1 MSQTHAVR
9 PEQLPVNTSVEASR
23 AHKAPNLEFMVCQWF
38 KNGISPKRASRIMSQ
53 VVPIIAQTCSSDP
66 KMVIHIV
73 VPPCQP
79 MFGKGE
85 AMGDERAASIAQN
98 IDRELANLHNA
109 LCVRKVVGLWD
120 SDTFYSHDRD
130 LWV

>member
-1 MSQTHAVR
+1 M
-9 PEQLPVNTSVEASR
+9 PVVYEWNFP
-23 AHKAPNLEFMVCQWF
+23 KAGL
-38 KNGISPKRASRIMSQ
+38 RASRIVKE

-85 AMGDERAASIAQN
+85 AVGDERAESIAQN
-98 IDRELANLHNA
+98 VDR
-109 LCVRKVVGLWD
+109 LWGAD
-120 SDTFYSHDRD
+120 KSFQWSLREKSCWPLGCRH
-130 LWV
+130 LLLP